1 MPTISPTAIAAF
13 SSLFKQNP
21 NFQAWLNVF
30 SQSPTLVNELNSFAA
45 GGADHHIDLGL
56 PGGGSD
62 SGGTLITID
71 PNDLPT
77 DNSATSLGKFASL
90 LGHELGH
97 AVENGG
103 LPNFSG
109 LTNYAAAVHNGDN
122 AEGVAL
128 RVEYT
133 VASELGNAL
142 GVPVAMHSGS
152 QVQSLIAQS
161 TQRDTPGSSQFAAD
175 AQAAGTRWT
184 ATQFVSTTV
193 GVVAPTA
200 ANPDGYATYNQYY
213 AIQFLVQHAGGN
225 PQNINWRSN
234 VSITDN
240 PDGSWSFNVNNVTT
254 PQGTVG
260 IFGLY
265 RAGASG
271 EAMLDGSVID
281 PSSGGKISEVIGT
294 VAGNGTPEGATNIT
308 FGSGSTPQATITVT
322 DAVGRSQTY
331 TIAGTPTVQDAIDGS
346 VTASGTGTTIL
357 VGGDNATLT
366 GGSGRNL
373 LIELGNN
380 ETATGG
386 SGTSQIVVG
395 GSNDSVTASG
405 ATIATLTNASFNL
418 SGSNDTINLGANS
431 YAGLLGGTGIVVNND
446 LAGDTVNLTSGAAAT
461 INGSGGYLGICGTN
475 VTVAAS
481 NESIGTISGAS
492 FNLSGSNDTINLGAN
507 SYAGLLGGSG
517 IVVNNDVAGDTVN
530 LTSNASATING
541 SGGYVGICGTNVWV
555 NASNDSIATIT
566 GASFNLS
573 GGNDGI
579 TLGANSYLGLL
590 GGSGY
595 MVWGS
600 GDSIATWANTSLNVQ
615 GSNDTVSLGG
625 TGDYLGLLG
634 GSGYTVYGSGDTIAT
649 LANTSLNLQGGNDG
663 VYLGGTGDYLG
674 LLGGAGY
681 MVYGSGDTINTWAN
695 TSLNL
700 QGSND
705 AVGLGGSGDY
715 LGLLGGSGYT
725 VWGSGDTIATWAN
738 TNFTVSGNGDSIAE
752 GDNSSLTVWG
762 DSDTIGIGRNSV
774 DTVLG
779 AGDTS
784 WFNGSAVGSQGSG
797 VDETITTNADGSW
810 VDHLL
815 DTGNRFG
822 WTEEQFVHAANNQ
835 LSEETVNFDDG
846 WHEVFY
852 WDVYNQNAWSE
863 QELIYDPKGHI
874 ANPFDDSSPNSE
886 TGWRP
891 VMSSDT
897 TWNDDGTIVEIS
909 PGVHGGLNGTLPDG
923 NSDYVQIY
931 ANGNWSG
938 ANYVISS
945 NDWNPGYGSFG
956 DLNNFLNGGDWTGS
970 SRGNAVFGDAAIDQL
985 AGYTYQA
992 FDPYSF
998 ADDGLSTFELDPFGW
1013 FDFDL
1018 LVDPLVLNLA
1028 GGKVMTTARG
1038 ENGVAFDMRG
1048 DGTQQATGWITPDE
1062 GFLVVDKEHTG
1073 RISSSHDMVSDLN
1086 ELASFD
1092 DNHDGAITAA
1102 DGRFGDLR
1110 VWVPDDKGG
1119 RGRLDT
1125 LAQLGIAGIDLKS
1138 AAVAGQADHGN
1149 RINST
1154 FRFTYADGTSG
1165 EGADVSFLTGTDALL
1180 QAMASFAPAAPVP
1193 ANMPPAPP
1201 APEYALAAAH

>member
-1 MPTISPTAIAAF
+1 MPTLSSAAIAAF

-77 DNSATSLGKFASL
+77 DSSATSLGKFASL

-109 LTNYAAAVHNGDN
+109 LTNYAAAVQNGDN

-133 VASELGNAL
+133 VASELSNAL

-161 TQRDTPGSSQFAAD
+161 TQRDAPGSSQFAAD

-184 ATQFVSTTV
+184 ATQFVSTTA
-193 GVVAPTA
+193 GVAAPTA

-213 AIQFLVQHAGGN
+213 AIQFLVQHAGGS

-265 RAGASG
+265 RAGSSG
-271 EAMLDGSVID
+271 GAMLDGSVID
-281 PSSGGKISEVIGT
+281 PSSGGKVSEVIGT
-294 VAGNGTPEGATNIT
+294 VAANGTPEGAANIT
-308 FGSGSTPQATITVT
+308 FGSGSTAQAIVTVT
-322 DAVGRSQTY
+322 DPAGRSQTY
-331 TIAGTPTVQDAIDGS
+331 TIAGTPTVQDAIDS
-346 VTASGTGTTIL
+346 SLTASGTGPTIL
-357 VGGDNATLT
+357 VGGDNASLN
-366 GGSGRNL
+366 GGSGQNL
-373 LIELGNN
+373 IIELGNN
-380 ETATGG
+380 DTAAGGTGAN
-386 SGTSQIVVG
+386 QIAVG
-395 GSNDSVTASG
+395 GVNDFVTASG
-405 ATIATLTNASFNL
+405 ATITTLTNGSLNL

-446 LAGDTVNLTSGAAAT
+446 VAGDTVNLTSGAAAT

-492 FNLSGSNDTINLGAN
+492 FNLSGGYDTINLGAN

-541 SGGYVGICGTNVWV
+541 SGGYVGICGTNIWV
-555 NASNDSIATIT
+555 TASNESIATVP

-600 GDSIATWANTSLNVQ
+600 GDTIATWANTSLNVQ
-615 GSNDTVSLGG
+615 GSNDTVTLGG

-634 GSGYTVYGSGDTIAT
+634 GSGYTVYGSGDTINT
-649 LANTSLNLQGGNDG
+649 WANTSLNLQGSNDG

-674 LLGGAGY
+674 LLGGSGY
-681 MVYGSGDTINTWAN
+681 MVYGTGDTIATWDNTSVNLQGGNDAVYLGTGDTLGLLSGSGYTVYGSGDTIWTWGG
-695 TSLNL
+695 TSFNL
-700 QGSND
+700 AGNNDTLYLGTSNYLD
-705 AVGLGGSGDY
+705 FLGGSGDTVN
-715 LGLLGGSGYT
+715 GVGVGSG
-725 VWGSGDTIATWAN
+725 
-738 TNFTVSGNGDSIAE
+738 
-752 GDNSSLTVWG
+752 
-762 DSDTIGIGRNSV
+762 
-774 DTVLG
+774 
-779 AGDTS
+779 
-784 WFNGSAVGSQGSG
+784 GSAVT
-797 VDETITTNADGSW
+797 ETVTTNQDGSW
-810 VDHLL
+810 VDHLV
-815 DTGNRFG
+815 DTGNQFG
-822 WTEEQFVHAANNQ
+822 WTEEQFVHAANNG
-835 LSEETVNFDDG
+835 LAEETINYDNG
-846 WHEVFY
+846 WHMVSYF
-852 WDVYNQNAWSE
+852 DAYNQFTWAQQTKIYNAQGKIASWA
-863 QELIYDPKGHI
+863 YDHQAG
-874 ANPFDDSSPNSE
+874 E
-886 TGWRP
+886 VVT
-891 VMSSDT
+891 
-897 TWNDDGTIVEIS
+897 NDDGSVATTYYGADGTNVNEVQVSI
-909 PGVHGGLNGTLPDG
+909 PGGGSAQYWVNR
-923 NSDYVQIY
+923 V
-931 ANGNWSG
+931 
-938 ANYVISS
+938 
-945 NDWNPGYGSFG
+945 NPGNNAYGGNASWFQG
-956 DLNNFLNGGDWTGS
+956 ADWTGGPS
-970 SRGNAVFGDAAIDQL
+970 GGGFGDVGVTDL
-985 AGYTYQA
+985 Y
-992 FDPYSF
+992 FDPFTGYF
-998 ADDGLSTFELDPFGW
+998 DPNAIADDGLSYFPLDAVDDDSDFEIF
-1013 FDFDL
+1013 
-1018 LVDPLVLNLA
+1018 VDPLVLNLA
-1028 GGKVMTTARG
+1028 GGKVTTTARG
-1038 ENGVAFDMRG
+1038 ESGVAFDMRG
-1048 DGTQQATGWITPDE
+1048 DGGQQATGWITPDE

-1073 RISSSHDMVSDLN
+1073 RITSSHDMVSDLN

-1119 RGRLDT
+1119 AGRLDT
-1125 LAQLGIAGIDLKS
+1125 LAQLGITGIDLKS

-1154 FRFTYADGTSG
+1154 FRFSYADGTSG

-1180 QAMASFAPAAPVP
+1180 HAMASFAPAAPVP
-1193 ANMPPAPP
+1193 ANMPPALP
-1201 APEYALAAAH
+1201 APEHALAAAH